1 MRFSMKKALASILN
15 LIFPKSCEFCSR
27 QTQNTHRFCDFCLN
41 NIDYTPAY
49 NEGMKNMAE
58 TLLFGKV
65 PLEFGYALF
74 YFEDL
79 KVSQAIIHSLKYKS
93 NHKIGILLG
102 KKIAKCLLNI
112 AIIETVDLI
121 IPVPIHHKRRFTR
134 GYNQSEIIATGMS
147 EVLNIKIGT
156 SFIKKKANN
165 KSQTKLS
172 AKERLINNDNI
183 FICSSKQKPKHI
195 LIIDDVI
202 TTGNTIEN
210 ICKCILNKHPKI
222 KISVTSLGIAKSNK

>member
-1 MRFSMKKALASILN
+1 MKKALVSILN

-27 QTQNTHRFCDFCLN
+27 QTQNTHRFCNFCLN
-41 NIDYTPAY
+41 NIDYTPTY
-49 NEGMKNMAE
+49 NEDMKNMAE

-79 KVSQAIIHSLKYKS
+79 KISQAIIHSLKYKS
-93 NHKIGILLG
+93 NQKIGVLFGEIIG
-102 KKIAKCLLNI
+102 KCLLKI
-112 AIIETVDLI
+112 PVIKTVDLI
-121 IPVPIHHKRRFTR
+121 VPVPIHHKRKFTR

-147 EVLNIKIGT
+147 EVLKIKIGT
-156 SFIKKKANN
+156 SFIKKKVNN

-172 AKERLINNDNI
+172 EKERQINNDNL
-183 FICSSKQKPKHI
+183 FICSNKQKPKHI